1 MTVTS
6 KYVDFV
12 STFDPVNIGR
22 EGDNTILYLGANNT
36 LYWPNGEMT
45 IGSLRAYFQ
54 LNGLTASHDPSQK
67 DETPVR
73 AFILNLGDGETSG
86 ITTTYFT
93 NSDGAWFD
101 LSGRKLDGKPSYAG
115 VYINNGKKIVIK
127 KFNNS
132 SFGSAKSPTVG
143 TYSCICPHTQMI
155 ISACGQIQEN
165 VPTSEKALAYGERE
179 LPKFDSTIIHV
190 IRAIRCSI

>member
-1 MTVTS
+1 M
-6 KYVDFV
+6 K
-12 STFDPVNIGR
+12 
-22 EGDNTILYLGANNT
+22 
-36 LYWPNGEMT
+36 
-45 IGSLRAYFQ
+45 RAIIICLFA
-54 LNGLTASHDPSQK
+54 LVGMAPSQE

-127 KFNNS
+127 
-132 SFGSAKSPTVG
+132 
-143 TYSCICPHTQMI
+143 
-155 ISACGQIQEN
+155 
-165 VPTSEKALAYGERE
+165 
-179 LPKFDSTIIHV
+179 
-190 IRAIRCSI
+190 